1 MMGKRLSLIVFCLFL
16 SGCATTQK
24 SAKVD
29 LQDMQ
34 SRIVF
39 LEDEMSVKDQRIVSI
54 QDELKELKQECMRKY
69 DAPDI
74 SSSRKND
81 QPFSVSKVNSS
92 TFTEVIR
99 VDDVSANQ
107 VQLALKNAG
116 FYDGAVD
123 GKIGSKT
130 KEGIKAFQKAN
141 NLTADGVVGR
151 GTWVK
156 LKNHL

>member
-1 MMGKRLSLIVFCLFL
+1 
-16 SGCATTQK
+16 
-24 SAKVD
+24 
-29 LQDMQ
+29 
-34 SRIVF
+34 
-39 LEDEMSVKDQRIVSI
+39 
-54 QDELKELKQECMRKY
+54 
-69 DAPDI
+69 
-74 SSSRKND
+74 
-81 QPFSVSKVNSS
+81 
-92 TFTEVIR
+92 
-99 VDDVSANQ
+99 
-107 VQLALKNAG
+107 LALKNAG